1 VTAVFLV
8 IGIVAIGY
16 LLGSIPTAWIM
27 MRLFKHQDLRQLGTG
42 NVTSTAVI
50 IHAGKLPGTL
60 SLLGEILK
68 TFLALFIAYLLV
80 DELWAYLLML
90 VCAAVG
96 EIWSIWLEGA
106 GGRGQAIFVTGF
118 LVLSPVPFM
127 LAGLCFLLVLFTTK
141 RLHLSNQVFHW
152 VAPMML
158 MLANF
163 FNPAMF
169 GLGRHSWGY
178 ALAGV
183 AFCALFFIKHRP
195 ETDDII
201 QSQAWGTYS
210 R

>member
-1 VTAVFLV
+1 VTAVLLV
-8 IGIVAIGY
+8 IGMVATGY

-27 MRLFKHQDLRQLGTG
+27 MRLFKRQDLRQLGTG

-50 IHAGKLPGTL
+50 IHAGKLPGIL
-60 SLLGEILK
+60 SLFGEIFK
-68 TFLALFIAYLLV
+68 TFLALLIAYLLV
-80 DELWAYLLML
+80 DGLWAYLLML

-118 LVLSPVPFM
+118 LVLCPIPFM
-127 LAGLCFLLVLFTTK
+127 LAGLCFLLVFFATK
-141 RLHLSNQVFHW
+141 RLHLSNQIFHS
-152 VAPMML
+152 VTPVML
-158 MLANF
+158 LLANLS
-163 FNPAMF
+163 NPAMF

-178 ALAGV
+178 AIAG
-183 AFCALFFIKHRP
+183 AMFCALFFITHRR